1 MSKETNRI
9 MGHADEADGIEEY
22 DNPLPDWWLGL
33 LWFTIIWA
41 FGYAV
46 HYHFIAD
53 RSQVK
58 ELAAEMAAADLRW
71 PAQAV
76 AEIQFS
82 MTDAAVAAGEPVY
95 TQNCAP
101 CHAAGLEGL
110 IGPSFL
116 DDEWIHG
123 GTATDVV
130 RTIREGVLDK
140 GMVAWGGILSPEQ
153 INDVAAYVLSKHAE
167 ATGRSMD
174 EILAEPGAGADPEAG
189 AEADSATSGD
199 AATAGDSAAGGS
211 GNAG

>member
-1 MSKETNRI
+1 MSKDTNRLL
-9 MGHADEADGIEEY
+9 GHADEADGIEEY

-33 LWFTIIWA
+33 FWFTIVWA
-41 FGYAV
+41 LAYAG

-53 RSQVK
+53 RSQEK
-58 ELAAEMAAADLRW
+58 ELAAEMAAAEARW
-71 PAQAV
+71 PAQAR
-76 AEIQFS
+76 AQIQFT
-82 MTDAAVAAGEPVY
+82 MNDAAIAAGEPVY

-123 GTATDVV
+123 GTATEVIAV
-130 RTIREGVLDK
+130 IRNGVLDK
-140 GMVAWGGILSPEQ
+140 GMVAWDGILSPEQ

-174 EILAEPGAGADPEAG
+174 DILREPGADAGGAEGPADAAPDSGAAG
-189 AEADSATSGD
+189 AEG
-199 AATAGDSAAGGS
+199 
-211 GNAG
+211 